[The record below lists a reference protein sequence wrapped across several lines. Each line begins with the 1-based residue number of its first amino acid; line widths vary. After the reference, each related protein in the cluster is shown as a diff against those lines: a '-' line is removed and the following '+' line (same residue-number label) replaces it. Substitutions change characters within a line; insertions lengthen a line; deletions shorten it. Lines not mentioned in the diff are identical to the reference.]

1 MVALSP
7 LLPLSPS
14 SFPSL
19 RFSARPPRL
28 CGENNLPTLPAN
40 PHKIRFMS
48 CMTKQHWEQIEHL
61 WQQALQIEP
70 HQRIAFVTNHNADEP
85 VRAEVLAM
93 LRQDDNSA
101 DFLETPA
108 LEDAARQ
115 LAHDQLNAP
124 TLEIKG
130 QRFGSYEVISQLG
143 AGGMGT
149 VYLARDLHLNRTV
162 AVKVL
167 LDGFK
172 RDPDRLKR
180 FKREAEMLA
189 KVSHLNVA
197 TLLDYDRESS
207 DSPRYLVMEYVAG
220 ETLAERLERGVM
232 TATEAA
238 PIFRQI
244 AEALAAAH
252 AQGVI
257 HRDLKP
263 SNIKITPSG
272 TVKVLDFGLAKSAA
286 EEFAVSTSGI
296 RNGKSTSPITLTQS
310 QMILGTPGYMSPE
323 QVRGEKPLDQRTDWW
338 AFGCMLYEVMSGR
351 NPFRAHTAADT
362 NAAILEKE
370 PDWKTL
376 PIETPPPL
384 VKLIHRCLQKKV
396 EHRIRTASEVLPFL
410 ENVKESSR
418 LTVLT
423 NKLRRAAPQLGL
435 VAAGLALLVSLFAAY
450 QWLKPQPQT
459 MLAVIA
465 EESAKPCQP
474 GQSEAIAKVVND
486 KLRAVRG
493 VQLVNSVTSDRSQ
506 AFLMIDTNLTQAA
519 LTAEATTILKVAA
532 ANCVGG
538 QSLIN
543 YSLMRKD
550 GAPIKSGTANDLSQ
564 LLLSVVSAL
573 NLPGNAASWQT
584 NESDREYYR
593 AVALLEHYVN
603 EQSVN
608 DALDILH
615 RLEKTDQTNVPRS
628 KAALGW
634 GYYLKDYL
642 LKLMPSIENSKNENN
657 REKAL
662 SYCDQAI
669 NLQRNNSDVLLMCGR
684 VSTSLGNFDKAITNF
699 QAILQQRENDPE
711 VILELAKAYEFK
723 GDAKNAEAQYWRAV
737 SLRPE
742 HWDIYNQI
750 SGFYFEQGEFQK
762 AEEYARRVT
771 ELLDMNPIGF
781 NNLGITLL
789 YQEKYSEA
797 IKAYASSLDKKRL
810 PATYHN
816 LGTTYLYAGQCDKAA
831 EAFTQGKALDP
842 EDAEFW
848 GALGEALSCSPGQK
862 NQAVSAY
869 QQALAIMAQQD
880 IDRDA
885 NSLSLVAE
893 WQARSNNSKLA
904 HQKIEEALR
913 LAPDNY
919 DCIVS
924 AIKVYQLTNEPEKLM
939 IQLEKASKN
948 RKSLFEVEHDPLV
961 KELIQ
966 QPQYR
971 PLIEQPKS
979 KRG

>member
-1 MVALSP
+1 M
-7 LLPLSPS
+7 
-14 SFPSL
+14 
-19 RFSARPPRL
+19 R
-28 CGENNLPTLPAN
+28 
-40 PHKIRFMS
+40 HKIRFMS
-48 CMTKQHWEQIEHL
+48 CMTKEHWEQIEQL

-70 HQRIAFVTNHNADEP
+70 RLRAAFVINQAHLAEP

-124 TLEIKG
+124 TREIKG
-130 QRFGSYEVISQLG
+130 QRFGSYEVLSQLG

-149 VYLARDLHLNRTV
+149 VYLARDLHLNRDV

-189 KVSHLNVA
+189 KVSHPNVA
-197 TLLDYDRESS
+197 TLFDYDRESS
-207 DSPRYLVMEYVAG
+207 HGPRYLVMEYVTG
-220 ETLAERLERGVM
+220 ETLAERLARGVM

-252 AQGVI
+252 AKGVI

-263 SNIKITPSG
+263 SNIKITPEG
-272 TVKVLDFGLAKSAA
+272 TVKVLDFGLAKAA
-286 EEFAVSTSGI
+286 VKEFAASTSGI
-296 RNGKSTSPITLTQS
+296 RSDPSTAPITLTQS

-323 QVRGEKPLDQRTDWW
+323 QVRGGKPLDQRTDWW

-376 PIETPPPL
+376 PLTTPLPL
-384 VKLIHRCLQKKV
+384 VKLIQRCLQKNA
-396 EHRIRTASEVLPFL
+396 EHRIRSASEVLPLL
-410 ENVKESSR
+410 ENIKEPAR
-418 LTVLT
+418 LTIIT

-435 VAAGLALLVSLFAAY
+435 AAAGLALLFSFFAAY
-450 QWLKPQPQT
+450 QWLRPRPQT
-459 MLAVIA
+459 LLAVIA
-465 EESAKPCQP
+465 EEAAAPCEK
-474 GQSEAIAKVVND
+474 GQSEVIAKVVHD
-486 KLRAVRG
+486 KLRAVQG
-493 VQLVNSVTSDRSQ
+493 VQIIDAVTSDRSQ
-506 AFLMIDTNLTQAA
+506 AFLMIDTNLAQAA

-532 ANCVGG
+532 QCGEG
-538 QSLIN
+538 KSLIR
-543 YSLMRKD
+543 YSLAHKN
-550 GAPIKSGTANDLSQ
+550 GAAISSGTATDLSR
-564 LLLSVVSAL
+564 LLMAVASAL
-573 NLPGNAASWQT
+573 QLPENAEHWQT
-584 NESDREYYR
+584 SESDREYYR

-603 EQSVN
+603 DQSVRE
-608 DALDILH
+608 ALEILH
-615 RLEKTDQTNVPRS
+615 RLEKADQTNVARS

-642 LKLMPSIENSKNENN
+642 SKVMPHTANTKNENN

-662 SYCDQAI
+662 SYCDQAT
-669 NLQRNNSDVLLMCGR
+669 NLQRRDPGVLLMCGR

-699 QAILQQRENDPE
+699 QAILQQRENDSE
-711 VILELAKAYEFK
+711 ATLELARAYEFK
-723 GDAKNAEAQYWRAV
+723 GDAKNAEKQYLRGL

-742 HWDIYNQI
+742 HWDEYNQI

-781 NNLGITLL
+781 NNLGLTLL
-789 YQEKYSEA
+789 YQEKYSDA
-797 IKAYASSLDKKRL
+797 VKAFYNSLDKKRL
-810 PATYHN
+810 SATYHN
-816 LGTTYLYAGQCDKAA
+816 LGITYLYAGQCEKAA
-831 EAFTQGKALDP
+831 EIFKQGKILDP

-848 GALGEALSCSPGQK
+848 GALGDALSCSSGQK
-862 NQAVSAY
+862 NQATSAY
-869 QQALAIMAQQD
+869 QQALAMTRQQELG
-880 IDRDA
+880 RDA

-893 WQARSNNSKLA
+893 WQARSNNTKLA
-904 HQKIEEALR
+904 HQKIEEAL
-913 LAPDNY
+913 LLEPDNY

-924 AIKVYQLTNEPEKLM
+924 AIRVYKLTNEPEKLM
-939 IQLEKASKN
+939 IQFEKASKN

-961 KELIQ
+961 KEIIQ
-966 QPQYR
+966 QPQFR
-971 PLIEQPKS
+971 PLIEQQKS
-979 KRG
+979 RQRG

>member
-1 MVALSP
+1 
-7 LLPLSPS
+7 
-14 SFPSL
+14 
-19 RFSARPPRL
+19 
-28 CGENNLPTLPAN
+28 
-40 PHKIRFMS
+40 
-48 CMTKQHWEQIEHL
+48 MTKQHWEQIEQL
-61 WQQALQIEP
+61 WQQALQIKP
-70 HQRIAFVTNHNADEP
+70 HQRIAFVTNHNADEL

-124 TLEIKG
+124 TLEMKG
-130 QRFGSYEVISQLG
+130 QRFGSYEVISELG

-149 VYLARDLHLNRTV
+149 VYLARDLQLNRNV

-189 KVSHLNVA
+189 KVNHPNVA
-197 TLLDYDRESS
+197 SLFDYDRESQQG
-207 DSPRYLVMEYVAG
+207 PRFLVMEYVAG
-220 ETLAERLERGVM
+220 ETLAERLERGAM

-238 PIFRQI
+238 PIFHQI
-244 AEALAAAH
+244 AAALAAAH

-272 TVKVLDFGLAKSAA
+272 TVKVLDFGLAKSATKD
-286 EEFAVSTSGI
+286 FAASTSGL
-296 RNGKSTSPITLTQS
+296 RNGHTTAPLTLTQS

-338 AFGCMLYEVMSGR
+338 AFGCMLYEVMSGK

-376 PIETPPPL
+376 PVATPPPL
-384 VKLIHRCLQKKV
+384 VKLIHRCLQKKA
-396 EHRIRTASEVLPFL
+396 EHRIRNANEVLPL
-410 ENVKESSR
+410 LTNIKESSR
-418 LTVLT
+418 LTVFT
-423 NKLRRAAPQLGL
+423 TKLRRAAPQLGL
-435 VAAGLALLVSLFAAY
+435 AAAGLALLLVIFAVY
-450 QWLKPQPQT
+450 QGLKPKPNT

-465 EESAKPCQP
+465 EEAVSPCQP

-493 VQLVNSVTSDRSQ
+493 VQLVNAVTSDRSQ
-506 AFLMIDTNLTQAA
+506 AFLMLDTNLAQAA

-532 ANCVGG
+532 ANCSGD

-543 YSLMRKD
+543 YSLTRKD
-550 GAPIKSGTANDLSQ
+550 GAPIKRGTARDLSQ

-573 NLPGNAASWQT
+573 NLQGNAENWQT
-584 NESDREYYR
+584 SESDRAYYR

-603 EQSVN
+603 EQSVK
-608 DALDILH
+608 DALKILH
-615 RLEKTDQTNVPRS
+615 RLEKTDQTNVARN

-642 LKLMPSIENSKNENN
+642 SQLLPGTENSKKEND

-662 SYCDQAI
+662 SYCDQAV
-669 NLQRNNSDVLLMCGR
+669 NLQRDNSYVLLMCGK
-684 VSTSLGNFDKAITNF
+684 VSMSLGNYDKAIASF
-699 QAILQQRENDPE
+699 QAVLQQRQNEAE
-711 VILELAKAYEFK
+711 AILALAQAYEYK
-723 GDAKNAEAQYWRAV
+723 GEIKNAETQYLRAIA
-737 SLRPE
+737 LRPE
-742 HWDIYNQI
+742 YWDVYNQI
-750 SGFYFEQGEFQK
+750 GGFYLNQGEFQK
-762 AEEYARRVT
+762 AEEYWRKVT

-781 NNLGITLL
+781 NNLGIALG
-789 YQEKYSEA
+789 YQEKYNEA
-797 IKAYASSLDKKRL
+797 VAIFYRSLDNKRL
-810 PATYHN
+810 ASTYHS
-816 LGTTYLYAGQCDKAA
+816 LGTTYLYAGQCNKAV
-831 EAFTQGKALDP
+831 EAFKQGSAIDP
-842 EDAEFW
+842 QDAEFW
-848 GALGEALSCSPGQK
+848 GSIGEALSCPPGQK
-862 NQAVSAY
+862 NQAAVAY
-869 QQALAIMAQQD
+869 QRAIEIISQQD
-880 IDRDA
+880 ISREA
-885 NSLSLVAE
+885 SSLSLLAE
-893 WQARSNNSKLA
+893 WHARSNNTKLA
-904 HQKIEEALR
+904 RQKIEEALQI
-913 LAPDNY
+913 APDNY

-924 AIKVYQLTNEPEKLM
+924 AIKVYYLIDEPEKLM
-939 IQLEKASKN
+939 SQIEKASKN

-961 KELIQ
+961 KEIIQ

-971 PLIEQPKS
+971 PLIEQQKS
-979 KRG
+979 KQRG